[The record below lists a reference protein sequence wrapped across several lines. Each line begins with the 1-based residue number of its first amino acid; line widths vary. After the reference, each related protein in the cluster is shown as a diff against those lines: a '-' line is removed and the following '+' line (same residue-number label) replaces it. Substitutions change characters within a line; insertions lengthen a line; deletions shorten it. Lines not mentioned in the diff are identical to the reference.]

1 MEYIHSDFITGFVFG
16 SLLTLGITYAVA
28 WAYSRVA
35 RLPSP
40 SGVMP
45 PSTLS
50 NPLPIALT
58 NEAHEAKIERQ
69 YFSDGPPGLGR

>member
-1 MEYIHSDFITGFVFG
+1 MERDFVSGFVFG
-16 SLLTLGITYAVA
+16 CLLTLGITYAVA

-45 PSTLS
+45 PMTA
-50 NPLPIALT
+50 PLPIAMT
-58 NEAHEAKIERQ
+58 NEAHEAKIEQQ